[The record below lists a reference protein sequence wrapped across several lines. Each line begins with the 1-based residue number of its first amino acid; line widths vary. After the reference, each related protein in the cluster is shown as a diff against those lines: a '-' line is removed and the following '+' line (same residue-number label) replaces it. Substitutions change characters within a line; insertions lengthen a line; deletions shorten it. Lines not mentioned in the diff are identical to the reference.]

1 MSADIIVSKEDAMKI
16 TATEFKTNMGK
27 YLDLV
32 STTVIYITKNGKEVA
47 KLTKP
52 DDDRVS
58 LLNDLVGVLPPDA
71 DTDEDTVRE
80 ERLKRQ

>member
-1 MSADIIVSKEDAMKI
+1 MKI